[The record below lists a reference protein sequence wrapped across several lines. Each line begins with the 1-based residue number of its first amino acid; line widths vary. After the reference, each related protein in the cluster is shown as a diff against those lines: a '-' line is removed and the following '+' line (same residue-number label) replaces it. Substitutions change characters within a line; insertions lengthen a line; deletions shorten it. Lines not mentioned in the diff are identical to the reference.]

1 MEVGNT
7 LSFVTIDFW
16 TMIFTWCNLLIMFLF
31 LRKLLFHPVKNM
43 IDKREQEI
51 ADIYKSAHDAKQQ
64 AEAMRADYEKRMSD
78 TKEEAN
84 EILKLATLKA
94 QTRATEIVEEA
105 QAKATSVLQ
114 KADAEIEREKK
125 NAINSLKNEVS
136 GIAVSIA
143 SKVIEKDINEKDHEA
158 LIEKFIDTVGDAS

>member
-84 EILKLATLKA
+84 EILKAATLKA